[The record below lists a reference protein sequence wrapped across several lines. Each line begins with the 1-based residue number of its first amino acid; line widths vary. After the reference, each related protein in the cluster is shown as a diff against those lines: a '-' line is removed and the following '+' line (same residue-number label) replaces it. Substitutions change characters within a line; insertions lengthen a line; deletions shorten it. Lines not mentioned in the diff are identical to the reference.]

1 MKAWA
6 GLLFTRVRRMEA
18 SVLIGIG
25 GATAGLFAFLHLAE
39 EVFEGDTRW
48 FDRWLLTSL
57 RNPAD
62 LSDPIGPHWFEEVMR
77 DFTAL
82 GGNGVLTLIVLAAI
96 GYLVLIR
103 KRAAA
108 LLVLASVGGGILVA
122 SLMKW
127 GFARPRPDLVPHGA
141 AVFTPSFPS
150 SHAMMAAVVYL
161 TLGALLARTEGDWRT
176 KVYLLSMASVVTV
189 LVGFSRVY
197 LGVHWPTDVLAG
209 WAVGATWALL
219 CWLVALWLQSRGE
232 VESANS

>member
-1 MKAWA
+1 M
-6 GLLFTRVRRMEA
+6 LFTRVRRMEA
-18 SVLIGIG
+18 SVLIGVG
-25 GATAGLFAFLHLAE
+25 GATAGLFAFLQIAD
-39 EVFEGDTRW
+39 EVIEGETRN
-48 FDRWLLTSL
+48 FDQWLLLSL
-57 RNPAD
+57 RDPAD
-62 LSDPIGPHWFEEVMR
+62 LADPIGPQWFEEVMR

-82 GGNGVLTLIVLAAI
+82 GGNGVLTLIVFAAV
-96 GYLVLIR
+96 GYLILVR

-108 LLVLASVGGGILVA
+108 LLVLASVGGGIAVA

-141 AVFTPSFPS
+141 EVFTQSFPS

-161 TLGALLARTEGDWRT
+161 TLGALLARTEGHWRT
-176 KVYLLSMASVVTV
+176 KVYLLSLACVVTV

-232 VESANS
+232 VEQEGS